1 MTKGHNQGIID
12 DKRSQFGFMNGIM
25 NYKKGHDNVEDI
37 FAHTPEG
44 SVADRGGGGGPGPV
58 KIGHKK
64 DGR

>member
-1 MTKGHNQGIID
+1 MN

-44 SVADRGGGGGPGPV
+44 SVADPGGGRGSHAPPGSV